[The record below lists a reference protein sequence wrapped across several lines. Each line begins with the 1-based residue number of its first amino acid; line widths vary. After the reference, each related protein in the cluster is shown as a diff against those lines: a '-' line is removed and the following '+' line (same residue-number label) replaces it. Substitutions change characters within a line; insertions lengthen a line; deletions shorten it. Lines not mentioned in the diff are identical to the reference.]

1 MWFTHLA
8 ITTSMAFQACSVPDY
23 ALQKTDTTSRT
34 NRTRSPC
41 TTVHGPQE
49 RHTWSPV
56 NSRTP
61 YIHPKAHSAILNQP
75 SRLVSSIGHATD
87 PRFKT
92 PPPRSGRLP
101 LWRSVV
107 AQASSWPSGPV
118 PAICIVGEANL
129 RQSPYMTSSEQMCVL
144 RSTVDSLLW

>member
-1 MWFTHLA
+1 
-8 ITTSMAFQACSVPDY
+8 MAFQACSVPDHVVSKNSSEDRHNIKNKPNMEY
-23 ALQKTDTTSRT
+23 MHHCART
-34 NRTRSPC
+34 AKAATRSP
-41 TTVHGPQE
+41 VD
-49 RHTWSPV
+49 
-56 NSRTP
+56 SRTP

-107 AQASSWPSGPV
+107 AQASSWPSGLV

-129 RQSPYMTSSEQMCVL
+129 RRSPYMTSSEQMCVL
-144 RSTVDSLLW
+144 RSTVNSLLR